1 MLMTSI
7 KLLHITG
14 RHKVQLHN
22 KCLKMKEKTNIT
34 LPAGTVPKYHTVGTV
49 PNNHTVGTVHKYH
62 TVGTVPKYHTV
73 VTVPKYHTVGT
84 VPIYNGKIVER
95 VAKYIPCT
103 LLTSEDTRHGRR
115 SNGNLDQDLIV
126 LKL

>member
-1 MLMTSI
+1 
-7 KLLHITG
+7 
-14 RHKVQLHN
+14 
-22 KCLKMKEKTNIT
+22 MKEKTNIT

-49 PNNHTVGTVHKYH
+49 PNNH

>member
-1 MLMTSI
+1 
-7 KLLHITG
+7 
-14 RHKVQLHN
+14 
-22 KCLKMKEKTNIT
+22 MKEKTNIT
-34 LPAGTVPKYHTVGTV
+34 LPAGTVSKYHTVGTV

-115 SNGNLDQDLIV
+115 SNSNLDQDLIV